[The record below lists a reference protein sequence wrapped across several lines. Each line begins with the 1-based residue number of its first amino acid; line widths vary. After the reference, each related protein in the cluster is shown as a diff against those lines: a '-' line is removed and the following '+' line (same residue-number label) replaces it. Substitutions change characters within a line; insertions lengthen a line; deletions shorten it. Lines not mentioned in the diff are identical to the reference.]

1 MFHLCTQISCFKG
14 IPSLSS
20 WISAKETSLNKKQ
33 IELLCWILNPKTFTL
48 HHKSLSEVIILII
61 NLHTVI
67 RKFFVVEEVTKIFFY
82 RKCTNLY
89 MQGRSQGG
97 HRGHLPSPFFPEL
110 LRNSVYLLFPT
121 VQVQHRVD

>member
-20 WISAKETSLNKKQ
+20 WTSAKETSLNKKQ
-33 IELLCWILNPKTFTL
+33 IELLCWILNPNTFTL

-67 RKFFVVEEVTKIFFY
+67 RKFFVVEEVTKIFFTENVLTY
-82 RKCTNLY
+82 IRR
-89 MQGRSQGG
+89 GVARGG
-97 HRGHLPSPFFPEL
+97 TRGICPPPFFQ
-110 LRNSVYLLFPT
+110 NYYAIVFT
-121 VQVQHRVD
+121 V